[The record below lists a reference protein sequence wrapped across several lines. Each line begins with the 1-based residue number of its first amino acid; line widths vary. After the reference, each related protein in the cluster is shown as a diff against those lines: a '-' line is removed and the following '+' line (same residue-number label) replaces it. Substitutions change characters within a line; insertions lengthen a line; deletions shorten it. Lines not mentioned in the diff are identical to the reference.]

1 MAGVRSEWQSLTDK
15 AALGYYPQY
24 RKLASRI
31 GPAGRVLEVG
41 VHKGGSL
48 MMWQELFPEGTIVG
62 IDNGSYG
69 HTFYPKGTHAV
80 TADQDDPV
88 IAARALEISPEGYD
102 LIVDDASHIGK
113 LSEATFRLLFPLVKP
128 GKWYVLEDWAA
139 GYLPQYGVDDSILRF
154 AESLLPMI
162 TPDSGTEIARTVH
175 PGEID
180 SIEYRFSQA
189 IIHKRDRA

>member
-1 MAGVRSEWQSLTDK
+1 MNDQLWRLLTDK
-15 AALGYYPQY
+15 ADLGYYQHY
-24 RKLASRI
+24 KKLASQI
-31 GPAGRVLEVG
+31 GPTGRVLEVG

-48 MMWQELFPEGTIVG
+48 MMWRELFPEGIVVG

-69 HTFYPKGTHAV
+69 HTFYPPGARSI

-88 IAARALEISPEGYD
+88 IREKAREFSPEGYD

-113 LSEATFRLLFPLVKP
+113 LSEVTFGLLFPLVKP
-128 GKWYVLEDWAA
+128 GRWYVLEDWAA

-162 TPDSGTEIARTVH
+162 TPDPGTEIARTVP
-175 PGEID
+175 PGDID

-189 IIHKRDRA
+189 IIHKRGRA